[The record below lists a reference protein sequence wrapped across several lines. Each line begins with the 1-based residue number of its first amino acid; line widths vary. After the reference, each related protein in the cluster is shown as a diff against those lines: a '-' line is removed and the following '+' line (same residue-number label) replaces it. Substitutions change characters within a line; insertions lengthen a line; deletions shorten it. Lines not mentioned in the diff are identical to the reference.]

1 MAQNDVIDLD
11 PLIPSMLSQSSAQ
24 AATTATVPQVS
35 SQQMGSSFYDLY
47 PLVGAGQ
54 AATPYDIL
62 GPEDDFLL
70 GATPKST
77 AQLTKEAGI
86 LNEGIPTGLRFD
98 LSTTT
103 LFNEEL
109 QKKNVEYNLRRYFEK
124 ENLITED
131 DNYDFGLR
139 VGNISGRLEFKDPRF
154 NGKYNVLDPFGPK
167 DILGDIADIS
177 ADMLIPIAAEVTA
190 GVGTA
195 MIPGVGQ
202 VPIAPILAASTAAF
216 AASLGR
222 LTYAKNQGF
231 LPPDLPEG
239 AIISQ
244 ALQEAGF
251 SAAFGVGGT
260 IAFKAIQPVLRA
272 MGAASPKFAVDI
284 DEDTFLKAY
293 NNFMESPAGQK
304 AAEIDTL
311 PSSAQIL
318 EAGAA
323 KAPPGEAARMRAAAT
338 ELAEREASI
347 VKSPSRETADAVLAP
362 SLQRSAAADEAI
374 RAEAAIEPAM
384 PPGVRGT
391 STRLT
396 EADRAAMGS
405 DIQNIATET
414 AAARTAAL
422 EADVSQQ
429 LVNVEAAIDD
439 ALNLPPALR
448 GERDLGSA
456 AQDAIGEAFETASLR
471 IGKEY
476 ENLFQ
481 RWSEATGISIDS
493 VVVGKGAIRPTEAVR
508 FAQDLKATLPDRPF
522 ADAGDAAVVNKVLDS
537 FVESSSGAAVKIK
550 PISLRT
556 LNENIRDLRRLERKA
571 YLAAQRGEAAP
582 SPETISGMV
591 DALETAR
598 NRVISRKG
606 APEGLA
612 EELKVLDDS
621 FAKFSNQFRNVQKSA
636 VAKLRTAKNPE
647 AAWNL
652 LFQKDSRG
660 ATAVLDIA
668 DTLNTP
674 ANRDL
679 FNDVGA
685 TIRKKWSD
693 TVVTR
698 DPKTN
703 EIVRID
709 VAKHN
714 RFVSE
719 YGAAMDAYLSP
730 VERSLLG
737 DASAFAK
744 QVDEIQAGKKV
755 TLDKIRTQ
763 LNLGGGKEIQPEL
776 IFENTW
782 RNDRFTKFDEVYTT
796 LRQSPELMDTFKAFV
811 YKDMFD
817 PAAKRV
823 KTVNGRQVL
832 DPAEMR
838 IYVDANEAKMKTL
851 FGADYVQNL
860 RTVLDAT
867 EAALK
872 EVPRRGARTE
882 SNLLTGIIRGYVG
895 MFTRPG
901 RFLTAF
907 NRVRGQAKED
917 ALTLALA
924 DPRIMAEA
932 AKAAKKPLLQK
943 EFEKTIGRI
952 LLGRYDDPTNE
963 DLPVDRPTA
972 ARALLQELEA
982 GNR

>member
-1 MAQNDVIDLD
+1 MSSILDDIIDQRL
-11 PLIPSMLSQSSAQ
+11 LAASQQSS
-24 AATTATVPQVS
+24 TTAAVPQADPSFSDIVS
-35 SQQMGSSFYDLY
+35 QGMS
-47 PLVGAGQ
+47 
-54 AATPYDIL
+54 TPYSI
-62 GPEDDFLL
+62 GPIDRFKADTSEDPDFNQLIT
-70 GATPKST
+70 GGYKT
-77 AQLTKEAGI
+77 AGIRAKEAGI

-109 QKKNVEYNLRRYFEK
+109 QKKNVEYNLQRYFK
-124 ENLITED
+124 DQGLITD
-131 DNYDFGLR
+131 DYDFGLR
-139 VGNISGRLEFKDPRF
+139 VGDISGRLEFKDPRF
-154 NGKYNVLDPFGPK
+154 DGKYNVLDPFGPQ
-167 DILGDIADIS
+167 DILGDITDIS

-190 GVGTA
+190 GVGSA

-202 VPIAPILAASTAAF
+202 VPLTPILAASTAAF
-216 AASLGR
+216 GASLAR
-222 LTYAKNQGF
+222 LTYAKSQGF
-231 LPPDLPEG
+231 LPPDLPED

-251 SAAFGVGGT
+251 SAAFGIGGT
-260 IAFKAIQPVLRA
+260 VAFKAIQPVLRA
-272 MGAASPKFAVDI
+272 IGVASPKFAVDI

-293 NNFMESPAGQK
+293 NNFIESPAGQK
-304 AAEIDTL
+304 AAEIDVL

-323 KAPPGEAARMRAAAT
+323 KATGAGDTAAMQAAAT

-347 VKSPSRETADAVLAP
+347 VKSPARETADAVLTP
-362 SLQRSAAADEAI
+362 SLQRTAAADEAI

-391 STRLT
+391 STRLN

-414 AAARTAAL
+414 AATRTAAL

-429 LVNVEAAIDD
+429 LVNVETAIDD

-448 GERDLGSA
+448 GERDLGGA

-493 VVVGKGAIRPTEAVR
+493 VIPGKGAIRPTEAVR

-679 FNDVGA
+679 FNDVGG

-703 EIVRID
+703 QIVRID

-719 YGAAMDAYLSP
+719 YGAAMDAYLTP
-730 VERSLLG
+730 VERNLLG

-744 QVDEIQAGKKV
+744 QVDEIQASKKV
-755 TLDKIRTQ
+755 ASDKIRTQ
-763 LNLGGGKEIQPEL
+763 LNLGGGKEIEPEL

-782 RNDRFTKFDEVYTT
+782 RNDRFTKFDEVYST

-838 IYVDANEAKMKTL
+838 TYIDANEAKMKTL

-867 EAALK
+867 EVALK

-882 SNLLTGIIRGYVG
+882 ANLLTGIIRGYVG

-917 ALTLALA
+917 ALTLALS
-924 DPRIMAEA
+924 DPRVMAEA

-952 LLGRYDDPTNE
+952 LLGRYEDPTNE

>member
-1 MAQNDVIDLD
+1 
-11 PLIPSMLSQSSAQ
+11 
-24 AATTATVPQVS
+24 
-35 SQQMGSSFYDLY
+35 
-47 PLVGAGQ
+47 
-54 AATPYDIL
+54 
-62 GPEDDFLL
+62 
-70 GATPKST
+70 
-77 AQLTKEAGI
+77 
-86 LNEGIPTGLRFD
+86 
-98 LSTTT
+98 
-103 LFNEEL
+103 
-109 QKKNVEYNLRRYFEK
+109 
-124 ENLITED
+124 
-131 DNYDFGLR
+131 
-139 VGNISGRLEFKDPRF
+139 
-154 NGKYNVLDPFGPK
+154 
-167 DILGDIADIS
+167 
-177 ADMLIPIAAEVTA
+177 MLIPIAAEVTA
-190 GVGTA
+190 GVGSA

-202 VPIAPILAASTAAF
+202 VPLTPILAASTAAF

-222 LTYAKNQGF
+222 LTYAKSQGF

-251 SAAFGVGGT
+251 SAAFGIGGT
-260 IAFKAIQPVLRA
+260 MAFKAIQPVLRA

-304 AAEIDTL
+304 AAEIDVL

-323 KAPPGEAARMRAAAT
+323 KATGAGDTAAMQAAAT

-347 VKSPSRETADAVLAP
+347 VKSPARETADALLTP
-362 SLQRSAAADEAI
+362 SLQRTAAADEAI

-391 STRLT
+391 STRLN

-439 ALNLPPALR
+439 ALNLPSALR
-448 GERDLGSA
+448 EGRDLGLA
-456 AQDAIGEAFETASLR
+456 AKDAIGEAFETASLR

-476 ENLFQ
+476 EDLFQ

-493 VVVGKGAIRPTEAVR
+493 VVVGKGAIRPTEAVE
-508 FAQDLKATLPDRPF
+508 FAKQLKAGLPSRPF
-522 ADAGDAAVVNKVLDS
+522 VDPQDATTIEKVLSS
-537 FVESSSGAAVKIK
+537 FTEGGSGTAIKVK
-550 PISLRT
+550 PMSLRT

-571 YLAAQRGEAAP
+571 YLAAQRGENAA

-598 NRVISRKG
+598 NRIISRKG
-606 APEGLA
+606 APEGLV

-636 VAKLRTAKNPE
+636 VAKLRTAKDPE
-647 AAWNL
+647 AAWSL

-668 DTLNTP
+668 DVLNTP

-679 FNDVGA
+679 FNDVGDR
-685 TIRKKWSD
+685 IRKEWSD
-693 TVVTR
+693 TVVIR
-698 DPKTN
+698 DPKTK

-755 TLDKIRTQ
+755 ALDKIRTQ
-763 LNLGGGKEIQPEL
+763 LNLGGGKEIEPEL

-782 RNDRFTKFDEVYTT
+782 RNDRFTKFDEVYST

-917 ALTLALA
+917 ALTLSLA

-932 AKAAKKPLLQK
+932 AKAAKKPQLQK

>member
-1 MAQNDVIDLD
+1 MSSILDDIIDQRL
-11 PLIPSMLSQSSAQ
+11 LA
-24 AATTATVPQVS
+24 S
-35 SQQMGSSFYDLY
+35 SQQAAATAAV
-47 PLVGAGQ
+47 PQ
-54 AATPYDIL
+54 AAPSFSDVVSQGMSTPFSMGTDRPDANLQPKEVPDFNELITGGYKTPGIL
-62 GPEDDFLL
+62 
-70 GATPKST
+70 A
-77 AQLTKEAGI
+77 KEAGI

-103 LFNEEL
+103 LFNPEL
-109 QKKNVEYNLRRYFEK
+109 QKKNVEYNLQRYFEK
-124 ENLITED
+124 EGLVTGD
-131 DNYDFGLR
+131 YDFGLR
-139 VGNISGRLEFKDPRF
+139 VGDVSGRLEFKDPRF
-154 NGKYNVLDPFGPK
+154 DGKYNVVDPFGPQ
-167 DILGDIADIS
+167 DVLGDVADIS

-190 GVGTA
+190 GVGSA

-202 VPIAPILAASTAAF
+202 VPLTPILAASTAAF

-222 LTYAKNQGF
+222 LTYAKSKGF
-231 LPPDLPEG
+231 LPPDLPED

-244 ALQEAGF
+244 ALKEAGF
-251 SAAFGVGGT
+251 SAAFGIGGT
-260 IAFKAIQPVLRA
+260 VAFKAIQPVLRA

-284 DEDTFLKAY
+284 NEDTFLKAY

-304 AAEIDTL
+304 AAEIDVL

-323 KAPPGEAARMRAAAT
+323 KATGAGDTAAMQAAAT
-338 ELAEREASI
+338 ELAEREASV
-347 VKSPSRETADAVLAP
+347 VKSPSRETADALLTP
-362 SLQRSAAADEAI
+362 SLQRTAAADEAI

-391 STRLT
+391 SARLN
-396 EADRAAMGS
+396 EADRAALGS
-405 DIQNIATET
+405 DIQNIAAET
-414 AAARTAAL
+414 AATRTADL
-422 EADVSQQ
+422 EAVVSQQ
-429 LVNVEAAIDD
+429 LVNVESAIDD
-439 ALNLPPALR
+439 ALNLPPSLR
-448 GERDLGSA
+448 GEPALGGA

-476 ENLFQ
+476 EGLFQ

-493 VVVGKGAIRPTEAVR
+493 VIPGKGAIRPTEAVR
-508 FAQDLKATLPDRPF
+508 FAQDLKATLPSRPF
-522 ADAGDAAVVNKVLDS
+522 ADPGDAAVVNKVLDS

-550 PISLRT
+550 PMSLRT

-714 RFVSE
+714 RFVRE
-719 YGAAMDAYLSP
+719 YGAAMDAYLTTA
-730 VERSLLG
+730 ERSLLG

-744 QVDEIQAGKKV
+744 QVDNIQAGKKV
-755 TLDKIRTQ
+755 ASDKIRTQ
-763 LNLGGGKEIQPEL
+763 LNLGGGKEIEPEL
-776 IFENTW
+776 ILENTW
-782 RNDRFTKFDEVYTT
+782 RNDRFTRFDEVYST

-838 IYVDANEAKMKTL
+838 IYIDANEAKMKTL

-917 ALTLALA
+917 ALTLSLA

-932 AKAAKKPLLQK
+932 ARASKKPLLQK
-943 EFEKTIGRI
+943 EFEKTMGRI

-963 DLPVDRPTA
+963 DLPVYRPSP
-972 ARALLQELEA
+972 ARALLDEIEA